1 MTLFDVRM
9 VRYLLPVSGL
19 LVGGAFGVA
28 AYTAH
33 LVNGPRKRT
42 FLDDFSFS
50 PLDVQVPHESIE
62 FQTEDGLTLRG
73 WWLPRDESDRV
84 VVGCTGHRGAK
95 HELLGIGAALW
106 RANNNVL
113 LFDFR
118 GCCESDKAPGSLAHF
133 EVTDAR
139 AAVEFVSRRKP
150 NARVG
155 MIGYS
160 MGAAVAI
167 LVAASASSVAA
178 VVADSSF
185 ASARDV
191 IAHAYRRRGLP
202 VQPFLAFTDMVNRW
216 RYGYAFSAVRPVDVV
231 SQITPRRLLLI
242 HASADPLVPVEQVW
256 KLYDAAS
263 DPKELWIVEDVRHC
277 GAYFADREAYIC
289 RVTDFFAE
297 AMR

>member
-1 MTLFDVRM
+1 MVSSKI
-9 VRYLLPVSGL
+9 VRYVLPASGL
-19 LVGGAFGVA
+19 LMGGAFGVA

-33 LVNGPRKRT
+33 LINGPRKRT

-50 PLDVQVPHESIE
+50 PLEVQVPHESIE

-106 RANNNVL
+106 RADNNVL

-118 GCCESDKAPGSLAHF
+118 GCCDSDMSAGSLAHL
-133 EVTDAR
+133 EVRDGR
-139 AAVEFVSRRKP
+139 AAVEFALQRKP
-150 NARVG
+150 NAGVG

-167 LVAASASSVAA
+167 FVAASTPSVAA
-178 VVADSSF
+178 IVSDSSF
-185 ASARDV
+185 ASASDV

-202 VQPFLAFTDMVNRW
+202 VQPFLGFTNVVNRW
-216 RYGYAFSAVRPVDVV
+216 RYGYALSAVRPVDVV
-231 SQITPRRLLLI
+231 SQIAPRPLLLI
-242 HASADPLVPVEQVW
+242 HGSADPIVPVEQARQ
-256 KLYDAAS
+256 LYDAARGH
-263 DPKELWIVEDVRHC
+263 KELWIVEDGRHC
-277 GAYFADREAYIC
+277 GAYFADREAYIS
-289 RVTDFFAE
+289 RVTNFFAE
-297 AMR
+297 AMH